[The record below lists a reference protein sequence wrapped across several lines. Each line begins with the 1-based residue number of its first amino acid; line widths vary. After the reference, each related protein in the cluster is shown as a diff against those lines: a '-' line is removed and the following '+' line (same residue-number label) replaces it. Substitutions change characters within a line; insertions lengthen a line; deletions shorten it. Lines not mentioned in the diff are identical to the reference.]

1 MNRFVIL
8 TGIFIYYVIWLL
20 LPIFDLE
27 NTILGFPLPS
37 IYAAICPVV
46 LLLVGVFCVVSF
58 LGGLVLCSETHDQK
72 VMEK

>member
-8 TGIFIYYVIWLL
+8 TGLFIYYVIWLL

-27 NTILGFPLPS
+27 NVLLGFPLPS

-46 LLLVGVFCVVSF
+46 LLLIGIFCVVSF
-58 LGGLVLCSETHDQK
+58 LGGLVLCSERHNSK
-72 VMEK
+72 VIK